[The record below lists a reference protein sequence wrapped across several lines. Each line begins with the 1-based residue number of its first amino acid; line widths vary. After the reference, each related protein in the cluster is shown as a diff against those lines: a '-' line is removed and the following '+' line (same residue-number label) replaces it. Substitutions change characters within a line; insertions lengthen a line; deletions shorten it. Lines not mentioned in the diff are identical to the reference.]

1 MMDMEFCSQHGCQG
15 RVRRAKKVQVNV
27 LEGSTVI
34 VEATTAYGLISGN
47 LVKWFVIKLVL
58 VIQASLVTRLE
69 LVVNWMIQEVDMQC
83 SSASKQGLDLIHSN

>member
-1 MMDMEFCSQHGCQG
+1 M
-15 RVRRAKKVQVNV
+15 
-27 LEGSTVI
+27 EGSTVI
-34 VEATTAYGLISGN
+34 VEATTTYGLISGN